1 MINALATFLDTDSP
15 YHCFLFK
22 AVDNSPESFLFRE
35 NDLLTQEKNCLLMKY
50 PRTQN
55 DIPPREN
62 TIFVAQATT
71 ISKIGVFHTI
81 EQFFLTAA
89 LAQLHIL
96 TQ

>member
-1 MINALATFLDTDSP
+1 
-15 YHCFLFK
+15 
-22 AVDNSPESFLFRE
+22 
-35 NDLLTQEKNCLLMKY
+35 MKY

-89 LAQLHIL
+89 LAQLDIL

>member
-1 MINALATFLDTDSP
+1 
-15 YHCFLFK
+15 
-22 AVDNSPESFLFRE
+22 
-35 NDLLTQEKNCLLMKY
+35 MKY

-62 TIFVAQATT
+62 PIFVAQATTISIFVAQAAT

-89 LAQLHIL
+89 LA
-96 TQ
+96 

>member
-1 MINALATFLDTDSP
+1 
-15 YHCFLFK
+15 
-22 AVDNSPESFLFRE
+22 
-35 NDLLTQEKNCLLMKY
+35 MKY

-62 TIFVAQATT
+62 PIFVAQAAT

-89 LAQLHIL
+89 LA
-96 TQ
+96 

>member
-1 MINALATFLDTDSP
+1 
-15 YHCFLFK
+15 
-22 AVDNSPESFLFRE
+22 
-35 NDLLTQEKNCLLMKY
+35 MKY

-62 TIFVAQATT
+62 PIFVAQATTISIFVAQATT

-96 TQ
+96 KD

>member
-22 AVDNSPESFLFRE
+22 AVDNSSESFLFRE

-50 PRTQN
+50 PRTQK
-55 DIPPREN
+55 REN

-89 LAQLHIL
+89 LVQLHIL

>member
-22 AVDNSPESFLFRE
+22 AVDNSSESFLFRE
-35 NDLLTQEKNCLLMKY
+35 NDLLTQEKNSFNEI

-55 DIPPREN
+55 DTPPREN